1 MVDNRVA
8 NLNQNMMTKL
18 KENIATGVINKDN
31 YRNAISATR
40 DNPEVKSYLEAAFQT
55 EAPEDSALVANT
67 GSEVMEETQ
76 EQPLSSR
83 KARRESLPDRLA
95 ASEAADVAADEA
107 YTDKRLKEV
116 GYTLTLDDIYDS
128 PTLQKLGVL
137 SGDRFKD
144 GKLVRIHS
152 KDEDEI
158 DIDRV
163 LTQEDID
170 GSPTLQNTGAVVGD
184 LIINKDGKKT
194 FLSRGEANQSRQA
207 VHKFIRDGNYLDNA
221 TAFMEAL
228 APIPKYAMAYSAPIG
243 YTGGSPEDL
252 ITVEDQYGEDI
263 SKLPF
268 NERRLA
274 VKRRKERMLQR
285 LSGPM
290 FTFDPESTG
299 ATVGAIAKAVIDPIN
314 LVPAASTLKGGVML
328 GTAIAGFGSV
338 LDDVVSSE
346 SGEIDVT
353 KGLISAGAGFVLSGV
368 LLGGV
373 KVIADRGAKK
383 LVRNAQIEID
393 KGIRAG
399 MNPYDP
405 EAILKEAGMDT
416 AAVGAAQKRLNVKVN
431 ISPQKV
437 ADRQLEETIVNDSA
451 VGRFT
456 NSKVDK
462 MLGVLSTR
470 IKAISE
476 PVFGRL
482 RKFELDTNLRTQ
494 QVMQDAEGFVRG
506 LSQLPESQRST
517 VARLLYNEDFDAA
530 RELMGRGLADEF
542 DMSILPMLSKLGDD
556 LLESGHSFQKI
567 DNYFPRLVKDLKGLQ
582 ESLGVEQKGMIG
594 KAQRQYAAQKK
605 ISVDMITDKENAE
618 IIDKL
623 VRGYS
628 FAPKDGKP
636 AFVRNRKL
644 TLSDD
649 QMQYYASPEESL
661 SIYLR
666 RAVNDLEK
674 RKFLGKYKTNN
685 SQTGLVDM
693 DNSIGKYV
701 EAETKAGRIRQE
713 DEVELIEMLKSRFV
727 GGEQSPNSVN
737 ATIRDLG
744 YMGTIANPISAIT
757 QLGDV
762 GTSGALNGFRNT
774 VAGMFKSKDWK
785 LIDLGIDEVSKELSQ
800 ASARGTAKA
809 LNKLMDVSGFKAMD
823 RWGKETLINAA
834 YKNASK
840 LAKTPKGREKLLKKF
855 GRTYGDET
863 KALLKDLE
871 EGNRSGTVR
880 QFLFNELSDAQP
892 ISLSEFPQM
901 YLDNPNHRILYMLK
915 SFTLKQVDI
924 VRRNVVQEYAKGN
937 KKEAIKNAA
946 LLAGYLSVANTGTQ
960 VAKDLIL
967 GREVKAED
975 IPDRAMWSLLGVY
988 GMNQYTVD
996 KYWSNGDWKGAVFNQ
1011 IAPATPIID
1020 AALTLGG
1027 EVFEDD
1033 PDVSKAV
1040 RGVPVVGNV
1049 VYNWFLGGAENYNE
1063 RQDRR

>member
-1 MVDNRVA
+1 MAD
-8 NLNQNMMTKL
+8 LSMLTNQPQASL
-18 KENIATGVINKDN
+18 LPQEEGIIE
-31 YRNAISATR
+31 
-40 DNPEVKSYLEAAFQT
+40 P
-55 EAPEDSALVANT
+55 
-67 GSEVMEETQ
+67 EVMEETQ

-95 ASEAADVAADEA
+95 ASEAADVAADQA

-128 PTLQKLGVL
+128 PTLQKLGVQ

-184 LIINKDGKKT
+184 LIINKDGEKT
-194 FLSRGEANQSRQA
+194 FLSRGKANQSRQA
-207 VHKFIRDGNYLDNA
+207 VHKFIRDGNYLSNA

-314 LVPAASTLKGGVML
+314 LAPAASTVKGGIML
-328 GTAIAGFGSV
+328 GTAIAGFGSA

-353 KGLISAGAGFVLSGV
+353 KAVISAGAGAVLSGA

-405 EAILKEAGMDT
+405 EAILKKAGMDT

-437 ADRQLEETIVNDSA
+437 ADKQLEETIVNDSA

-462 MLGVLSTR
+462 VLGVLSTR

-476 PVFGRL
+476 PVFGRI

-506 LSQLPESQRST
+506 LSQLPEAQRST

-542 DMSILPMLSKLGDD
+542 DMSVLPMLSKLGDD

-605 ISVDMITDKENAE
+605 ISVDMITDAENAE

-649 QMQYYASPEESL
+649 QMKYYASPEESL

-685 SQTGLVDM
+685 SETGLVDM
-693 DNSIGKYV
+693 DNSIGDYV
-701 EAETKAGRIRQE
+701 AAETKAGRIRQE

-744 YMGTIANPISAIT
+744 YMGTIANPISALT
-757 QLGDV
+757 QLGDL
-762 GTSGALNGFRNT
+762 GTSGALHGFRNT
-774 VAGMFKSKDWK
+774 IGSLFGSKNWT
-785 LIDLGIDEVSKELSQ
+785 LVDLAVNEVSKELSQ
-800 ASARGTAKA
+800 AGARGTAKV
-809 LNKLMDVSGFKAMD
+809 LDNLMGKAGFKYMD
-823 RWGKETLINAA
+823 RLGKETIINAA

-855 GRTYGDET
+855 GKTYGDET

-871 EGNRSGTVR
+871 EGNRSGTVK

-892 ISLSEFPQM
+892 ISLSEFPQT
-901 YLDNPNHRILYMLK
+901 YLDNPNGRILYMLK
-915 SFTLKQVDI
+915 SFTLKQIDI

-937 KKEAIKNAA
+937 KKEAIKNAT

-960 VAKDLIL
+960 MAKDLVL

-1033 PDVSKAV
+1033 PDMSKVV
-1040 RGVPVVGNV
+1040 RSVPVVGPLA
-1049 VYNWFLGGAENYNE
+1049 YNWLLGGAENYNE
-1063 RQDRR
+1063 RREARRSE

>member
-1 MVDNRVA
+1 MAD
-8 NLNQNMMTKL
+8 LSMLTNQL
-18 KENIATGVINKDN
+18 QVSPLPQGEAVE
-31 YRNAISATR
+31 
-40 DNPEVKSYLEAAFQT
+40 PEVI
-55 EAPEDSALVANT
+55 
-67 GSEVMEETQ
+67 EETQ

-83 KARRESLPDRLA
+83 KARRESQSDRQREQR
-95 ASEAADVAADEA
+95 EAEVAVQQAF
-107 YTDKRLKEV
+107 TDQRLEEV
-116 GYTLTLDDIYDS
+116 GYTLTLEDIYSS
-128 PTLQKLGVL
+128 PNLQKKGVL
-137 SGDRFKD
+137 SGDRIKD
-144 GKLVRIHS
+144 GKLVRIFS
-152 KDEDEI
+152 AEEDVI
-158 DIDRV
+158 DIDHTI
-163 LTQEDID
+163 TQEDID
-170 GSPTLQNTGAVVGD
+170 NSPNLQSKDAEVGD
-184 LIINKDGKKT
+184 LIIVKDGKKQ
-194 FLSRGEANQSRQA
+194 FLSRGKANQTRQA
-207 VHKFIRDGNYLDNA
+207 IHEFIKNPNYINNA
-221 TAFMEAL
+221 TSFMEAL
-228 APIPKYAMAYSAPIG
+228 APIPEYAMAYSAPVG

-252 ITVEDQYGEDI
+252 ITVEDKYGEDI

-274 VKRRKERMLQR
+274 VKRRKERMVQR

-290 FTFDPESTG
+290 FNYDPESTG
-299 ATVGAIAKAVIDPIN
+299 AIVGAISKAVIDPIN
-314 LVPAASTLKGGVML
+314 LIPAASTVKGGIIL

-338 LDDVVSSE
+338 ADDFVASE
-346 SGEIDVT
+346 SGEVDLT
-353 KGLISAGAGFVLSGV
+353 KAGLSAAAGGVLSGV
-368 LLGGV
+368 FV
-373 KVIADRGAKK
+373 KGAKVLVDRGAKK
-383 LVRNAQIEID
+383 TVRNAQIIVD
-393 KGIRAG
+393 RGIREG
-399 MNPYDP
+399 KNSFNPK
-405 EAILKEAGMDT
+405 AILEEAGVDLNKL
-416 AAVGAAQKRLNVKVN
+416 GAAQQRLNVKLEV
-431 ISPQKV
+431 SPQKI
-437 ADRQLEETIVNDSA
+437 ADKQLEETIVNDSA

-462 MLGVLSTR
+462 ILGVLSTR

-494 QVMQDAEGFVRG
+494 QVMQDASNFVKG
-506 LSQLPESQRST
+506 LSKLPEATKTS

-542 DMSILPMLSKLGDD
+542 DMNVLPMLSTLGDD

-567 DNYFPRLVKDLKGLQ
+567 ENYFPRLVKDLKGLQ
-582 ESLGVEQKGMIG
+582 DSLGVEQRGLIG
-594 KAQRQYAAQKK
+594 RAQRQYAAHKK
-605 ISVDMITDKENAE
+605 ISVAKITDAENAE

-636 AFVRNRKL
+636 AFARNRKL

-685 SQTGLVDM
+685 SETGLVDM

-701 EAETKAGRIRQE
+701 AAETKAGRIRQE

-727 GGEQSPNSVN
+727 GGEQSPNSMN

-774 VAGMFKSKDWK
+774 VSAMFKSKEWK
-785 LIDLGIDEVSKELSQ
+785 LIDLGIDEVSKELSE

-809 LNKLMDVSGFKAMD
+809 LNKMMDVSGFKAMD
-823 RWGKETLINAA
+823 KWGKETLINAA

-840 LAKTPKGREKLLKKF
+840 LAKTAKGRERLLKKF
-855 GRTYGDET
+855 GNTYGDET

-892 ISLSEFPQM
+892 ISLSEFPQG
-901 YLDNPNHRILYMLK
+901 YLDNPNARILYMLK

-937 KKEAIKNAA
+937 KKEAIKNAT

-960 VAKDLIL
+960 ITKDLIL

-1020 AALTLGG
+1020 SALTLGG
-1027 EVFEDD
+1027 EIFEDD
-1033 PDVSKAV
+1033 PDVTKAV

>member
-1 MVDNRVA
+1 MAD
-8 NLNQNMMTKL
+8 LSMLTNQPL
-18 KENIATGVINKDN
+18 VSPLPQGEAVE
-31 YRNAISATR
+31 
-40 DNPEVKSYLEAAFQT
+40 PEVI
-55 EAPEDSALVANT
+55 
-67 GSEVMEETQ
+67 EETQ
-76 EQPLSSR
+76 EQPPSSR
-83 KARRESLPDRLA
+83 KARRESQSDRQREQR
-95 ASEAADVAADEA
+95 EAEIAVQQAF
-107 YTDKRLKEV
+107 TDQRLEEV
-116 GYTLTLDDIYDS
+116 GYTITLDDIYSS
-128 PTLQKLGVL
+128 PTLQKLGVQ
-137 SGDRFKD
+137 SGDRYKD
-144 GKLVRIHS
+144 GELVRIFS
-152 KDEDEI
+152 KDEDEME
-158 DIDRV
+158 IDRV
-163 LTQEDID
+163 ISQEDID
-170 GSPTLQNTGAVVGD
+170 GSPTLQNTNAEVGD
-184 LIINKDGKKT
+184 LIIIKDGEKQ
-194 FLSRGEANQSRQA
+194 FLSRGKSNQTRQA
-207 VHKFIRDGNYLDNA
+207 IHEFIKNPNYINNA
-221 TAFMEAL
+221 TSFMEAL
-228 APIPKYAMAYSAPIG
+228 APIPEYAMAYSAPVG

-252 ITVEDQYGEDI
+252 ITVEDKYGEDI

-274 VKRRKERMLQR
+274 VKRRKERMVQM

-290 FTFDPESTG
+290 FSYDPESTG
-299 ATVGAIAKAVIDPIN
+299 AMVGAISKAVLDPIN
-314 LVPAASTLKGGVML
+314 LSPAGRTVKGGIAL
-328 GTAIAGFGSV
+328 GTAIAGFGSMA
-338 LDDVVSSE
+338 DDFVYSEEGEVDLTKAGVSA
-346 SGEIDVT
+346 V
-353 KGLISAGAGFVLSGV
+353 AGGVLSGAFVKGAKV
-368 LLGGV
+368 LV
-373 KVIADRGAKK
+373 DRGAKK
-383 LVRNAQIEID
+383 TVRNAQIIVD
-393 KGIRAG
+393 RGIREG
-399 MNPYDP
+399 KNPFNP
-405 EAILKEAGMDT
+405 KAILEEAGVDLNKL
-416 AAVGAAQKRLNVKVN
+416 GAAQQRLNVKLEV
-431 ISPQKV
+431 SPQKI
-437 ADRQLEETIVNDSA
+437 ADKQLEETIVNDSA

-462 MLGVLSTR
+462 ILGTLSTR

-494 QVMQDAEGFVRG
+494 QVMQDASGFVKG
-506 LSQLPESQRST
+506 LSKLPEATKTT

-542 DMSILPMLSKLGDD
+542 DMSVLPMLSTLGDD
-556 LLESGHSFQKI
+556 LLEAGHSFQKI
-567 DNYFPRLVKDLKGLQ
+567 ENYFPRLVKDLKGLQ
-582 ESLGVEQKGMIG
+582 DSLGVEQKGLIG
-594 KAQRQYAAQKK
+594 KAQRQYAAHKK
-605 ISVDMITDKENAE
+605 ISVAKITDAENAE

-636 AFVRNRKL
+636 AFARNRKL

-685 SQTGLVDM
+685 SETGLVDM

-701 EAETKAGRIRQE
+701 AAENKAGRIRQE
-713 DEVELIEMLKSRFV
+713 DEVELIEMLKSRFI
-727 GGEQSPNSVN
+727 GGEQSPNSMN

-774 VAGMFKSKDWK
+774 ISGMFKSKDWK
-785 LIDLGIDEVSKELSQ
+785 LIDLGIDEVSKELSE

-809 LNKLMDVSGFKAMD
+809 LNKMMDVSGFKAMD

-840 LAKTPKGREKLLKKF
+840 LAKTTKGREKLLKKF
-855 GRTYGDET
+855 GNTYGDET

-892 ISLSEFPQM
+892 ISLSEFPQG

-915 SFTLKQVDI
+915 SFTLKQIDI

-937 KKEAIKNAA
+937 KKEAIKNAT

-960 VAKDLIL
+960 VTKDLIL

-1020 AALTLGG
+1020 SALTLGG
-1027 EVFEDD
+1027 EIFEDD
-1033 PDVSKAV
+1033 PDVAKAV
-1040 RGVPVVGNV
+1040 RGIPVVGNV

>member
-1 MVDNRVA
+1 MAD
-8 NLNQNMMTKL
+8 LSMLTNQPL
-18 KENIATGVINKDN
+18 VSPLPQGEAVE
-31 YRNAISATR
+31 
-40 DNPEVKSYLEAAFQT
+40 PEVI
-55 EAPEDSALVANT
+55 
-67 GSEVMEETQ
+67 EETQ
-76 EQPLSSR
+76 EQPPSSR
-83 KARRESLPDRLA
+83 KARRESQSDRQREQR
-95 ASEAADVAADEA
+95 EAEIAVQQAF
-107 YTDKRLKEV
+107 TDQRLEEV
-116 GYTLTLDDIYDS
+116 GYTITLDDIYSS
-128 PTLQKLGVL
+128 PTLQKLGVQ
-137 SGDRFKD
+137 SGDRYKD
-144 GKLVRIHS
+144 GELVRIFS
-152 KDEDEI
+152 KDEDEME
-158 DIDRV
+158 IDRV
-163 LTQEDID
+163 ISQEDID
-170 GSPTLQNTGAVVGD
+170 GSPTLQNTNAEVGD
-184 LIINKDGKKT
+184 LIIIKDGEKQ
-194 FLSRGEANQSRQA
+194 FLSRGKSNQTRQA
-207 VHKFIRDGNYLDNA
+207 IHEFIKNPNYINNA
-221 TAFMEAL
+221 TSFMEAL
-228 APIPKYAMAYSAPIG
+228 APIPEYAMAYSAPVG

-252 ITVEDQYGEDI
+252 ITVEDKYGEDI

-274 VKRRKERMLQR
+274 VKRRKERMVQM

-290 FTFDPESTG
+290 FSYDPESTG
-299 ATVGAIAKAVIDPIN
+299 AMVGAISKAVIDPIN
-314 LVPAASTLKGGVML
+314 LSPAGRTVKGGIAL
-328 GTAIAGFGSV
+328 GTAIAGFGSMA
-338 LDDVVSSE
+338 DDFVYSEEGEVDLTKAGVSA
-346 SGEIDVT
+346 V
-353 KGLISAGAGFVLSGV
+353 AGGVLSGAFVKGAKV
-368 LLGGV
+368 LV
-373 KVIADRGAKK
+373 DRGAKK
-383 LVRNAQIEID
+383 TVRNAQIIVD
-393 KGIRAG
+393 RGIREG
-399 MNPYDP
+399 KNPFNP
-405 EAILKEAGMDT
+405 KAILEEAGVDLNKL
-416 AAVGAAQKRLNVKVN
+416 GAAQQRLNVKLEV
-431 ISPQKV
+431 SPQKI
-437 ADRQLEETIVNDSA
+437 ADKQLEETIVNDSA

-462 MLGVLSTR
+462 ILGTLSTR

-494 QVMQDAEGFVRG
+494 QVMQDASGFVKG
-506 LSQLPESQRST
+506 LSKLPEATKTT

-542 DMSILPMLSKLGDD
+542 DMSVLPMLSTLGDD
-556 LLESGHSFQKI
+556 LLEAGHSFQKI
-567 DNYFPRLVKDLKGLQ
+567 ENYFPRLVKDLKGLQ
-582 ESLGVEQKGMIG
+582 DSLGVEQKGLIG
-594 KAQRQYAAQKK
+594 KAQRQYAAHKK
-605 ISVDMITDKENAE
+605 ISVAKITDAENAE

-636 AFVRNRKL
+636 AFARNRKL

-685 SQTGLVDM
+685 SETGLVDM

-701 EAETKAGRIRQE
+701 AAENKAGRIRQE
-713 DEVELIEMLKSRFV
+713 DEVELIEMLKSRFI
-727 GGEQSPNSVN
+727 GGEQSPNSMN

-774 VAGMFKSKDWK
+774 ISGMFKSKDWK
-785 LIDLGIDEVSKELSQ
+785 LIDLGIDEVSKELSE

-809 LNKLMDVSGFKAMD
+809 LNKMMDVSGFKAMD

-840 LAKTPKGREKLLKKF
+840 LAKTTKGREKLLKKF
-855 GRTYGDET
+855 GNTYGDET

-892 ISLSEFPQM
+892 ISLSEFPQG

-915 SFTLKQVDI
+915 SFTLKQIDI

-937 KKEAIKNAA
+937 KKEAIKNAT

-960 VAKDLIL
+960 VTKDLIL

-1020 AALTLGG
+1020 SALTLGG
-1027 EVFEDD
+1027 EIFEDD
-1033 PDVSKAV
+1033 PDVAKAV
-1040 RGVPVVGNV
+1040 RGIPVVGNV

>member
-1 MVDNRVA
+1 MAD
-8 NLNQNMMTKL
+8 LSMLTNQPL
-18 KENIATGVINKDN
+18 VSPLPQGEAVE
-31 YRNAISATR
+31 
-40 DNPEVKSYLEAAFQT
+40 PEVI
-55 EAPEDSALVANT
+55 
-67 GSEVMEETQ
+67 EETQ
-76 EQPLSSR
+76 EQPPSSR
-83 KARRESLPDRLA
+83 KARRESQSDRQREQR
-95 ASEAADVAADEA
+95 EAEIAVQQAF
-107 YTDKRLKEV
+107 TDQRLEEV
-116 GYTLTLDDIYDS
+116 GYTITLDDIYSS
-128 PTLQKLGVL
+128 PTLQKLGVQ
-137 SGDRFKD
+137 SGDRYKD
-144 GKLVRIHS
+144 GELVRIFS
-152 KDEDEI
+152 KDEDEME
-158 DIDRV
+158 IDRV
-163 LTQEDID
+163 ISQEDID
-170 GSPTLQNTGAVVGD
+170 GSPTLQNTNAEVGD
-184 LIINKDGKKT
+184 LIIIKDGEKQ
-194 FLSRGEANQSRQA
+194 FLSRGKSNQTRQA
-207 VHKFIRDGNYLDNA
+207 IHEFIKNPNYINNA
-221 TAFMEAL
+221 TSFMEAL
-228 APIPKYAMAYSAPIG
+228 APIPEYAMAYSAPVG

-252 ITVEDQYGEDI
+252 ITVEDKYGEDI

-274 VKRRKERMLQR
+274 VKRRKERMVQM

-290 FTFDPESTG
+290 FSYDPESTG
-299 ATVGAIAKAVIDPIN
+299 AMVGAISKAVIDPIN
-314 LVPAASTLKGGVML
+314 LSPAGRTVKGGIAL
-328 GTAIAGFGSV
+328 GTAIAGFGSMA
-338 LDDVVSSE
+338 DDFVYSEEGEVDLTKAGVSA
-346 SGEIDVT
+346 V
-353 KGLISAGAGFVLSGV
+353 AGGVLSGAFVKGAKV
-368 LLGGV
+368 LV
-373 KVIADRGAKK
+373 DRGAKK
-383 LVRNAQIEID
+383 TVRNAQIIVD
-393 KGIRAG
+393 RGIREG
-399 MNPYDP
+399 KNPFNP
-405 EAILKEAGMDT
+405 KAILEEAGVDLNKL
-416 AAVGAAQKRLNVKVN
+416 GAAQQRLNVKLEV
-431 ISPQKV
+431 SPQKI
-437 ADRQLEETIVNDSA
+437 ADKQLEETIVNDSA

-462 MLGVLSTR
+462 ILGTLSTR

-494 QVMQDAEGFVRG
+494 QVMQDASGFVKG
-506 LSQLPESQRST
+506 LSKLPEATKTT

-542 DMSILPMLSKLGDD
+542 DMSVLPMLSTLGDD
-556 LLESGHSFQKI
+556 LLEAGHSFQKI
-567 DNYFPRLVKDLKGLQ
+567 ENYFPRLVKDLKGLQ
-582 ESLGVEQKGMIG
+582 DSLGVEQKGLIG
-594 KAQRQYAAQKK
+594 KAQRQYAAHKK
-605 ISVDMITDKENAE
+605 ISVAKITDAENAE

-636 AFVRNRKL
+636 AFARNRKL

-685 SQTGLVDM
+685 SETGLVDM

-701 EAETKAGRIRQE
+701 AAENKAGRIRQE
-713 DEVELIEMLKSRFV
+713 DEVELIEMLKSRFI
-727 GGEQSPNSVN
+727 GGEQSPNSMN

-774 VAGMFKSKDWK
+774 ISGMFKSKDWK
-785 LIDLGIDEVSKELSQ
+785 LIDLGIDEVSKELSE

-809 LNKLMDVSGFKAMD
+809 LNKMMDVSGFKAMD

-840 LAKTPKGREKLLKKF
+840 LAKTAKGREKLLKKF
-855 GRTYGDET
+855 GNTYGDET

-892 ISLSEFPQM
+892 ISLSEFPQG

-915 SFTLKQVDI
+915 SFTLKQIDI

-937 KKEAIKNAA
+937 KKEAIKNAT

-960 VAKDLIL
+960 VTKDLIL

-1020 AALTLGG
+1020 SALTLGG
-1027 EVFEDD
+1027 EIFEDD
-1033 PDVSKAV
+1033 PDVAKAV
-1040 RGVPVVGNV
+1040 RGIPVVGNV

>member
-1 MVDNRVA
+1 MAD
-8 NLNQNMMTKL
+8 LSMLTNQPQASLLPQEEGIIEPK
-18 KENIATGVINKDN
+18 
-31 YRNAISATR
+31 
-40 DNPEVKSYLEAAFQT
+40 
-55 EAPEDSALVANT
+55 
-67 GSEVMEETQ
+67 VMEETQ

-116 GYTLTLDDIYDS
+116 GYTLTLDDIYNS
-128 PTLQKLGVL
+128 PTLQQLGVQ

-144 GKLVRIHS
+144 GELVRIHS

-158 DIDRV
+158 EIDRV
-163 LTQEDID
+163 LSQEDID
-170 GSPTLQNTGAVVGD
+170 GSATLQRTGAEVGD
-184 LIINKDGKKT
+184 LIIIKDGEKT
-194 FLSRGEANQSRQA
+194 FLSRGKADQGRQA
-207 VHKFIRDGNYLDNA
+207 VHKFIRDGNYIDNA
-221 TAFMEAL
+221 RSFMEAL
-228 APIPKYAMAYSAPIG
+228 YPIPEYAKSYSAPVG
-243 YTGGSPEDL
+243 FSSGTL
-252 ITVEDQYGEDI
+252 LTVEDKYGEDI

-274 VKRRKERMLQR
+274 VKRRKERMVQK
-285 LSGPM
+285 LSGAM

-299 ATVGAIAKAVIDPIN
+299 AKVGAIAKAVIDPIN
-314 LVPAASTLKGGVML
+314 LIPAASTVKGGIVL

-338 LDDVVSSE
+338 MDDVVSSE

-353 KGLISAGAGFVLSGV
+353 KAVISGAAGAFLSGT
-368 LLGGV
+368 LLGGA
-373 KVIADRGAKK
+373 KVIGDRGAKQ

-405 EAILKEAGMDT
+405 EAILKEAGMNT
-416 AAVGAAQKRLNVKVN
+416 AAVGAAQRRLGVKVN
-431 ISPQKV
+431 VSPQKI

-456 NSKVDK
+456 NSRVDK
-462 MLGVLSTR
+462 ILGVLSTR

-476 PVFGRL
+476 PVFGRI

-494 QVMQDAEGFVRG
+494 EVMKSAEGFVKG
-506 LSQLPESQRST
+506 LSQLPEATRTQ
-517 VARLLYNEDFDAA
+517 VARLLYNEDFGAA

-542 DMSILPMLSKLGDD
+542 DMSVLPMLSKLGDD

-605 ISVDMITDKENAE
+605 ISVDMITDEENAE

-644 TLSDD
+644 TLNED

-685 SQTGLVDM
+685 SETGLVDM
-693 DNSIGKYV
+693 DNSIGDYV
-701 EAETKAGRIRQE
+701 AAETKAGRIRQE

-744 YMGTIANPISAIT
+744 YMGTIANPISALT
-757 QLGDV
+757 QLGDL
-762 GTSGALNGFRNT
+762 GTSGALHGFRNT
-774 VAGMFKSKDWK
+774 IGSLFGSKNWT
-785 LIDLGIDEVSKELSQ
+785 LVDLAVNEVSKELSQ
-800 ASARGTAKA
+800 AGARGTAKV
-809 LNKLMDVSGFKAMD
+809 LDNLMGKSGFKYMD
-823 RWGKETLINAA
+823 RLGKETIINAA

-840 LAKTPKGREKLLKKF
+840 LAKTAKGRERLLKKF
-855 GRTYGDET
+855 GKTYGDET

-871 EGNRSGTVR
+871 EGNRSATVR

-892 ISLSEFPQM
+892 ISLIEFPQR
-901 YLDNPNHRILYMLK
+901 YLDSPNGRILYMLK
-915 SFTLKQVDI
+915 SFTLKQIDI

-937 KKEAIKNAA
+937 KKLAIKNAT

-960 VAKDLIL
+960 MAKDLVL

-1033 PDVSKAV
+1033 PDMSKVV
-1040 RGVPVVGNV
+1040 RSVPIVGPLA
-1049 VYNWFLGGAENYNE
+1049 YNWLLGGAENYNE
-1063 RQDRR
+1063 RREAKRSE

>member
-1 MVDNRVA
+1 MAD
-8 NLNQNMMTKL
+8 LSMLTNQPQASL
-18 KENIATGVINKDN
+18 LPQEEAVE
-31 YRNAISATR
+31 
-40 DNPEVKSYLEAAFQT
+40 PEVA
-55 EAPEDSALVANT
+55 V
-67 GSEVMEETQ
+67 EETQ
-76 EQPLSSR
+76 EQPRSSR
-83 KARRESLPDRLA
+83 KARRESLPDRLREQE
-95 ASEAADVAADEA
+95 EAELAVQQAFADQ
-107 YTDKRLKEV
+107 RLKEV
-116 GYTLTLDDIYDS
+116 GYTITLDDIYSS
-128 PTLQKLGVL
+128 PTLQKLGVQ

-144 GKLVRIHS
+144 GELVRIFS

-158 DIDRV
+158 EIDRV
-163 LTQEDID
+163 ISQEDID
-170 GSPTLQNTGAVVGD
+170 GSPTLQNTGAEVGD
-184 LIINKDGKKT
+184 LIIIKDGEKQ
-194 FLSRGEANQSRQA
+194 FLSRGKSNQARQA
-207 VHKFIRDGNYLDNA
+207 THEFIKNPNYINNA
-221 TAFMEAL
+221 KSFMEAL
-228 APIPKYAMAYSAPIG
+228 APIPEYAMAYTAPVG

-252 ITVEDQYGEDI
+252 ITVEDKYGEDI

-274 VKRRKERMLQR
+274 VKRRKERMVQR

-290 FTFDPESTG
+290 FSYDPESTG
-299 ATVGAIAKAVIDPIN
+299 AMVGAISKAVIDPIN
-314 LVPAASTLKGGVML
+314 IIPAAGTVKGGIML

-338 LDDVVSSE
+338 ADDFVYSEEGEVDLAKAGVSA
-346 SGEIDVT
+346 
-353 KGLISAGAGFVLSGV
+353 LAGGVLSGAFVKGAKV
-368 LLGGV
+368 LG
-373 KVIADRGAKK
+373 DRGAKK
-383 LVRNAQIEID
+383 TVRNAQIIVD
-393 KGIRAG
+393 RGIREG
-399 MNPYDP
+399 KNPFNP
-405 EAILKEAGMDT
+405 TAILEEAGVDLNRL
-416 AAVGAAQKRLNVKVN
+416 GAAQKRLNVKLEV
-431 ISPQKV
+431 SPQKI
-437 ADRQLEETIVNDSA
+437 ADKQLEETIVNDSA

-456 NSKVDK
+456 NSGVDRV
-462 MLGVLSTR
+462 LGVLSTR
-470 IKAISE
+470 IKAMNE
-476 PVFGRL
+476 AVFGRV

-494 QVMQDAEGFVRG
+494 EVMENAEGFVKG
-506 LSQLPESQRST
+506 LTKLPQATRT
-517 VARLLYNEDFDAA
+517 QVARLLYNEDFDAA
-530 RELMGRGLADEF
+530 RDLMGRGLADQF
-542 DMSILPMLSKLGDD
+542 DMSVLPMLSKLGDD

-582 ESLGVEQKGMIG
+582 DSLGVEQKGLIG

-605 ISVDMITDKENAE
+605 ISVDMITDEENAE

-661 SIYLR
+661 AIYLR

-685 SQTGLVDM
+685 SETGLVDM
-693 DNSIGKYV
+693 DNSIGNYV
-701 EAETKAGRIRQE
+701 QAETKAGRLRQE
-713 DEVELIEMLKSRFV
+713 DEVELIEMLKSRFI

-744 YMGTIANPISAIT
+744 YMGTIANPISALT
-757 QLGDV
+757 QLGDL
-762 GTSGALNGFRNT
+762 GTSGALHGFRNT
-774 VAGMFKSKDWK
+774 IGSLFKTKDWK
-785 LIDLGIDEVSKELSQ
+785 LTDLAINEVSKELSE
-800 ASARGTAKA
+800 ASARGTARA
-809 LNKLMDVSGFKAMD
+809 LNKLMGVSGFKAMD
-823 RWGKETLINAA
+823 RLGKETIINAA

-840 LAKTPKGREKLLKKF
+840 LAKTAKGRERLLKKF
-855 GRTYGDET
+855 GNTYGDET

-871 EGNRSGTVR
+871 EGNRSATVR

-892 ISLSEFPQM
+892 ISLIEFPQP
-901 YLDNPNHRILYMLK
+901 YLNNPNGRIFYMLK
-915 SFTLKQVDI
+915 SFTLKQIDI

-937 KKEAIKNAA
+937 KKEAIKNAT

-960 VAKDLIL
+960 IAKDLVL

-975 IPDRAMWSLLGVY
+975 IPDRAMWALLGVY

-1020 AALTLGG
+1020 SALTLGG
-1027 EVFEDD
+1027 EVLEDD
-1033 PDVSKAV
+1033 PDVTKAV

-1049 VYNWFLGGAENYNE
+1049 IYNWFLGGAENYNE

>member
-1 MVDNRVA
+1 MAD
-8 NLNQNMMTKL
+8 LSMLTNQPL
-18 KENIATGVINKDN
+18 VSPLPQGEAVE
-31 YRNAISATR
+31 
-40 DNPEVKSYLEAAFQT
+40 PEVI
-55 EAPEDSALVANT
+55 
-67 GSEVMEETQ
+67 EETQ
-76 EQPLSSR
+76 EQPPSSR
-83 KARRESLPDRLA
+83 KARRESQSDRQREQK
-95 ASEAADVAADEA
+95 EAEIAVQQAF
-107 YTDKRLKEV
+107 TDQRLEEV
-116 GYTLTLDDIYDS
+116 GYTITLDDIYSS
-128 PTLQKLGVL
+128 PTLQKLGVQ
-137 SGDRFKD
+137 SGDRYKD
-144 GKLVRIHS
+144 GELVRIFS
-152 KDEDEI
+152 KDEDEME
-158 DIDRV
+158 IDRV
-163 LTQEDID
+163 ISQEDID
-170 GSPTLQNTGAVVGD
+170 GSPTLQNTNAEVGD
-184 LIINKDGKKT
+184 LIIIKDGEKQ
-194 FLSRGEANQSRQA
+194 FLSRGKSNQTRQA
-207 VHKFIRDGNYLDNA
+207 IHEFIKNPNYINNA
-221 TAFMEAL
+221 TSFMEAL
-228 APIPKYAMAYSAPIG
+228 APIPEYAMAYSAPVG

-252 ITVEDQYGEDI
+252 ITVEDKYGEDI

-274 VKRRKERMLQR
+274 VKRRKERMVQM

-290 FTFDPESTG
+290 FNYDPESTG
-299 ATVGAIAKAVIDPIN
+299 AMVGAISKAVIDPIN
-314 LVPAASTLKGGVML
+314 LSPAGRTVKGGIAL
-328 GTAIAGFGSV
+328 GTAIAGFGSMA
-338 LDDVVSSE
+338 DDFVYSEEGEVDLTKAGVSA
-346 SGEIDVT
+346 V
-353 KGLISAGAGFVLSGV
+353 AGGVLSGAFVKGAKV
-368 LLGGV
+368 LV
-373 KVIADRGAKK
+373 DRGAKK
-383 LVRNAQIEID
+383 TVRNAQIIVD
-393 KGIRAG
+393 RGIREG
-399 MNPYDP
+399 KNPFNP
-405 EAILKEAGMDT
+405 KAILEEAGVDLNKL
-416 AAVGAAQKRLNVKVN
+416 GAAQQRLNVKLEV
-431 ISPQKV
+431 SPQKI
-437 ADRQLEETIVNDSA
+437 ADKQLEETIVNDSA

-462 MLGVLSTR
+462 ILGTLSTR

-494 QVMQDAEGFVRG
+494 QVMQDASGFVKG
-506 LSQLPESQRST
+506 LSKLPEATKTT

-542 DMSILPMLSKLGDD
+542 DMSVLPMLSTLGDD
-556 LLESGHSFQKI
+556 LLEAGHSFQKI
-567 DNYFPRLVKDLKGLQ
+567 ENYFPRLVKDLKGLQ
-582 ESLGVEQKGMIG
+582 DSLGVEQKGLIG
-594 KAQRQYAAQKK
+594 KAQRQYAAHKK
-605 ISVDMITDKENAE
+605 ISVAKITDAENAE

-636 AFVRNRKL
+636 AFARNRKL

-685 SQTGLVDM
+685 SETGLVDM

-701 EAETKAGRIRQE
+701 AAENKAGRIRQE
-713 DEVELIEMLKSRFV
+713 DEVELIEMLKSRFI
-727 GGEQSPNSVN
+727 GGEQSPNSMN

-774 VAGMFKSKDWK
+774 ISGMFKSKDWK
-785 LIDLGIDEVSKELSQ
+785 LIDLGIDEVSKELSE

-809 LNKLMDVSGFKAMD
+809 LNKMMDVSGFKAMD

-840 LAKTPKGREKLLKKF
+840 LAKTTKGREKLLKKF
-855 GRTYGDET
+855 GNTYGDET

-892 ISLSEFPQM
+892 ISLSEFPQG

-915 SFTLKQVDI
+915 SFTLKQIDI

-937 KKEAIKNAA
+937 KKEAIKNAT

-960 VAKDLIL
+960 VTKDLIL

-1020 AALTLGG
+1020 SALTLGG
-1027 EVFEDD
+1027 EIFEDD
-1033 PDVSKAV
+1033 PDVAKAV
-1040 RGVPVVGNV
+1040 RGIPVVGNV

>member
-1 MVDNRVA
+1 MAD
-8 NLNQNMMTKL
+8 LSMLTNQPL
-18 KENIATGVINKDN
+18 VSPLPQGEAVE
-31 YRNAISATR
+31 
-40 DNPEVKSYLEAAFQT
+40 PEVI
-55 EAPEDSALVANT
+55 
-67 GSEVMEETQ
+67 EETQ
-76 EQPLSSR
+76 EQPPSSR
-83 KARRESLPDRLA
+83 KARRESQSDRQREQR
-95 ASEAADVAADEA
+95 EAEIAVQQAF
-107 YTDKRLKEV
+107 TDQRLEEV
-116 GYTLTLDDIYDS
+116 GYTITLDDIYSS
-128 PTLQKLGVL
+128 PTLQKLGVQ
-137 SGDRFKD
+137 SGDRYKD
-144 GKLVRIHS
+144 GELVRIFS
-152 KDEDEI
+152 KDEDEME
-158 DIDRV
+158 IDRV
-163 LTQEDID
+163 ISQEDID
-170 GSPTLQNTGAVVGD
+170 GSPTLQNTNAEVGD
-184 LIINKDGKKT
+184 LIIIKDGEKQ
-194 FLSRGEANQSRQA
+194 FLSRGKSNQTRQA
-207 VHKFIRDGNYLDNA
+207 IHEFIKNPNYINNA
-221 TAFMEAL
+221 TSFMEAL
-228 APIPKYAMAYSAPIG
+228 APIPEYAMAYSAPVG

-252 ITVEDQYGEDI
+252 ITVEDKYGEDI

-274 VKRRKERMLQR
+274 VKRRKERMVQM

-290 FTFDPESTG
+290 FSYDPESTG
-299 ATVGAIAKAVIDPIN
+299 AMVGAISKAVLDPIN
-314 LVPAASTLKGGVML
+314 LSPAGRTVKGGIAL
-328 GTAIAGFGSV
+328 GTAIAGFGSMA
-338 LDDVVSSE
+338 DDFVYSEEGEVDLTKAGVSA
-346 SGEIDVT
+346 V
-353 KGLISAGAGFVLSGV
+353 AGGVLSGAFVKGAKV
-368 LLGGV
+368 LV
-373 KVIADRGAKK
+373 DRGAKK
-383 LVRNAQIEID
+383 TVRNAQIIVD
-393 KGIRAG
+393 RGIREG
-399 MNPYDP
+399 KNPFNP
-405 EAILKEAGMDT
+405 KAILEEAGVDLNKL
-416 AAVGAAQKRLNVKVN
+416 GAAQQRLNVKLEV
-431 ISPQKV
+431 SPQKI
-437 ADRQLEETIVNDSA
+437 ADKQLEETIVNDSA

-462 MLGVLSTR
+462 ILGTLSTR

-494 QVMQDAEGFVRG
+494 QVMQDASGFVKG
-506 LSQLPESQRST
+506 LSKLPEATKTT

-542 DMSILPMLSKLGDD
+542 DMSVLPMLSTLGDD
-556 LLESGHSFQKI
+556 LLEAGHSFQKI
-567 DNYFPRLVKDLKGLQ
+567 ENYFPRLVKDLKGLQ
-582 ESLGVEQKGMIG
+582 DSLGVEQKGLIG
-594 KAQRQYAAQKK
+594 KAQRQYAAHKK
-605 ISVDMITDKENAE
+605 ISVAKITDAENAE

-636 AFVRNRKL
+636 AFARNRKL

-685 SQTGLVDM
+685 SETGLVDM

-701 EAETKAGRIRQE
+701 AAENKAGRIRQE
-713 DEVELIEMLKSRFV
+713 DEVELIEMLKSRFI
-727 GGEQSPNSVN
+727 GGEQSPNSMN

-774 VAGMFKSKDWK
+774 ISGMFKSKDWK
-785 LIDLGIDEVSKELSQ
+785 LIDLGIDEVSKELSE

-809 LNKLMDVSGFKAMD
+809 LNKMMDVSGFKAMD

-840 LAKTPKGREKLLKKF
+840 LAKTAKGREKLLKKF
-855 GRTYGDET
+855 GNTYGDET

-892 ISLSEFPQM
+892 ISLSEFPQG

-915 SFTLKQVDI
+915 SFTLKQIDI

-937 KKEAIKNAA
+937 KKEAIKNAT

-960 VAKDLIL
+960 VTKDLIL

-1020 AALTLGG
+1020 SALTLGG
-1027 EVFEDD
+1027 EIFEDD
-1033 PDVSKAV
+1033 PDVAKAV
-1040 RGVPVVGNV
+1040 RGIPVVGNV

>member
-1 MVDNRVA
+1 MAD
-8 NLNQNMMTKL
+8 LSMLTNQPL
-18 KENIATGVINKDN
+18 VSPLPQGEAVE
-31 YRNAISATR
+31 
-40 DNPEVKSYLEAAFQT
+40 PEVI
-55 EAPEDSALVANT
+55 
-67 GSEVMEETQ
+67 EETQ
-76 EQPLSSR
+76 EQPPSSR
-83 KARRESLPDRLA
+83 KARRESQSDRQREQR
-95 ASEAADVAADEA
+95 EAEIAVQQAF
-107 YTDKRLKEV
+107 TDQRLEEV
-116 GYTLTLDDIYDS
+116 GYTITLDDIYSS
-128 PTLQKLGVL
+128 PTLQKLGVQ
-137 SGDRFKD
+137 SGDRYKD
-144 GKLVRIHS
+144 GELVRIFS
-152 KDEDEI
+152 KDEDEME
-158 DIDRV
+158 IDRV
-163 LTQEDID
+163 ISQEDID
-170 GSPTLQNTGAVVGD
+170 GSPTLQNTNAEVGD
-184 LIINKDGKKT
+184 LIIIKDGEKQ
-194 FLSRGEANQSRQA
+194 FLSRGKSNQTRQA
-207 VHKFIRDGNYLDNA
+207 IHEFIKNPNYINNA
-221 TAFMEAL
+221 TSFMEAL
-228 APIPKYAMAYSAPIG
+228 APIPEYAMAYSAPVG

-252 ITVEDQYGEDI
+252 ITVEDKYGEDI

-274 VKRRKERMLQR
+274 VKRRKERMVQM

-290 FTFDPESTG
+290 FNYDPESTG
-299 ATVGAIAKAVIDPIN
+299 AMVGAISKAVIDPIN
-314 LVPAASTLKGGVML
+314 LSPAGRTVKGGIAL
-328 GTAIAGFGSV
+328 GTAIAGFGSMA
-338 LDDVVSSE
+338 DDFVYSEEGEVDLTKAGVSA
-346 SGEIDVT
+346 V
-353 KGLISAGAGFVLSGV
+353 AGGVLSGAFVKGAKV
-368 LLGGV
+368 LV
-373 KVIADRGAKK
+373 DRGAKK
-383 LVRNAQIEID
+383 TVRNAQIIVD
-393 KGIRAG
+393 RGIREG
-399 MNPYDP
+399 KNPFNP
-405 EAILKEAGMDT
+405 KAILEEAGVDLNKL
-416 AAVGAAQKRLNVKVN
+416 GAAQQRLNVKLEV
-431 ISPQKV
+431 SPQKI
-437 ADRQLEETIVNDSA
+437 ADKQLEETIVNDSA

-462 MLGVLSTR
+462 ILGTLSTR

-494 QVMQDAEGFVRG
+494 QVMQDASGFVKG
-506 LSQLPESQRST
+506 LSKLPEATKTT

-542 DMSILPMLSKLGDD
+542 DMSVLPMLSTLGDD
-556 LLESGHSFQKI
+556 LLEAGHSFQKI
-567 DNYFPRLVKDLKGLQ
+567 ENYFPRLVKDLKGLQ
-582 ESLGVEQKGMIG
+582 DSLGVEQKGLIG
-594 KAQRQYAAQKK
+594 KAQRQYAAHKK
-605 ISVDMITDKENAE
+605 ISVAKITDAENAE

-636 AFVRNRKL
+636 AFARNRKL

-685 SQTGLVDM
+685 SETGLVDM

-701 EAETKAGRIRQE
+701 AAENKAGRIRQE

-727 GGEQSPNSVN
+727 GGEQSPNSMN

-774 VAGMFKSKDWK
+774 ISGMFKSKDWK
-785 LIDLGIDEVSKELSQ
+785 LIDLGIDEVSKELSE

-809 LNKLMDVSGFKAMD
+809 LNKMMDVSGFKAMD

-840 LAKTPKGREKLLKKF
+840 LAKTAKGREKLLKKF
-855 GRTYGDET
+855 GNTYGDET

-892 ISLSEFPQM
+892 ISLSEFPQG

-915 SFTLKQVDI
+915 SFTLKQIDI

-937 KKEAIKNAA
+937 KKEAIKNAT

-960 VAKDLIL
+960 VTKDLIL

-1020 AALTLGG
+1020 SALTLGG
-1027 EVFEDD
+1027 EIFEDD
-1033 PDVSKAV
+1033 PDVAKAV
-1040 RGVPVVGNV
+1040 RGIPVVGNV

>member
-1 MVDNRVA
+1 MAD
-8 NLNQNMMTKL
+8 LSTLTNQPQASLLPSMG
-18 KENIATGVINKDN
+18 EEIAPSLAPV
-31 YRNAISATR
+31 
-40 DNPEVKSYLEAAFQT
+40 EEQ
-55 EAPEDSALVANT
+55 EAPVST
-67 GSEVMEETQ
+67 
-76 EQPLSSR
+76 R
-83 KARRESLPDRLA
+83 KARREESVERLEASKA
-95 ASEAADVAADEA
+95 AEIAADEA
-107 YTDKRLKEV
+107 YTNKRLEEV
-116 GYTLTLDDIYDS
+116 GYTITLDDIYNS
-128 PTLQKLGVL
+128 ENLQKKGVL
-137 SGDRFKD
+137 SGDRIKD
-144 GKLVRIHS
+144 GKLVRIFS
-152 KDEDEI
+152 SEEDVI
-158 DIDRV
+158 DIDHV
-163 LTQEDID
+163 ITQEDID
-170 GSPTLQNTGAVVGD
+170 NSPNLQSKDAEVGD
-184 LIINKDGKKT
+184 LIINKDGKKQ
-194 FLSRGEANQSRQA
+194 FLSRGESNQTRQA
-207 VHKFIRDGNYLDNA
+207 IHEFMKNPNYINNA
-221 TAFMEAL
+221 TSFMEAL
-228 APIPKYAMAYSAPIG
+228 APIPEYAMAYSAPVG

-252 ITVEDQYGEDI
+252 ITVEDKYGEDI

-274 VKRRKERMLQR
+274 VKRRKERMVQR

-290 FTFDPESTG
+290 FSYDPESTG
-299 ATVGAIAKAVIDPIN
+299 AMVGAISKAVIDPIN
-314 LVPAASTLKGGVML
+314 LIPAASTVKGGIML

-338 LDDVVSSE
+338 ADDFVASEEGEVDLTKAGVSA
-346 SGEIDVT
+346 
-353 KGLISAGAGFVLSGV
+353 LAGGVLSGAFVKGAKV
-368 LLGGV
+368 LG
-373 KVIADRGAKK
+373 DRGAKK
-383 LVRNAQIEID
+383 TVRDAQIIVD
-393 KGIRAG
+393 RGIREG
-399 MNPYDP
+399 KNPFNP
-405 EAILKEAGMDT
+405 KAILKEAGVDLNKL
-416 AAVGAAQKRLNVKVN
+416 GAAQKRLNVELEV
-431 ISPQKV
+431 SPQKI
-437 ADRQLEETIVNDSA
+437 ADKQLEETIVNDSA

-456 NSKVDK
+456 NSRVDK
-462 MLGVLSTR
+462 VLGVLSTR

-476 PVFGRL
+476 PVFGRI

-494 QVMQDAEGFVRG
+494 QVMQDAEPFVRG
-506 LSQLPESQRST
+506 LAELPQETRST
-517 VARLLYNEDFDAA
+517 VARMLYNEDFDAA

-542 DMSILPMLSKLGDD
+542 DMSVLPMLSKLGDD

-582 ESLGVEQKGMIG
+582 DSLGVEQKGMIG

-605 ISVDMITDKENAE
+605 ISVDMITDEENAE

-685 SQTGLVDM
+685 SETGLVDM
-693 DNSIGKYV
+693 DNSIGDYV
-701 EAETKAGRIRQE
+701 AAETKAGRIRQE

-737 ATIRDLG
+737 ATLRDLG

-757 QLGDV
+757 QLGDI

-785 LIDLGIDEVSKELSQ
+785 LIDLGIDEVSKEL
-800 ASARGTAKA
+800 AEAGARGTAKA

-840 LAKTPKGREKLLKKF
+840 LAKTTKGREKLLKKF
-855 GRTYGDET
+855 GNTYGDET

-871 EGNRSGTVR
+871 EGNRSATVR

-892 ISLSEFPQM
+892 ISLSEFPQT
-901 YLDNPNHRILYMLK
+901 YLDNPNGRILYMLK
-915 SFTLKQVDI
+915 SFTLKQIDI

-937 KKEAIKNAA
+937 KKEAIKNAT
-946 LLAGYLSVANTGTQ
+946 LLAGYLSTANTGTQ
-960 VAKDLIL
+960 VIKDLIL

-1020 AALTLGG
+1020 SALTLG
-1027 EVFEDD
+1027 EEIFEDD

-1063 RQDRR
+1063 RQEARRSE

>member
-1 MVDNRVA
+1 MAD
-8 NLNQNMMTKL
+8 LSMLTNQPQASL
-18 KENIATGVINKDN
+18 LPQEEGIIE
-31 YRNAISATR
+31 
-40 DNPEVKSYLEAAFQT
+40 P
-55 EAPEDSALVANT
+55 
-67 GSEVMEETQ
+67 EVMEETQ

-95 ASEAADVAADEA
+95 ASEAADVAADQA

-128 PTLQKLGVL
+128 PTLQKLGVQ

-184 LIINKDGKKT
+184 LIINKDGEKT

-207 VHKFIRDGNYLDNA
+207 VHKFIRDGNYLSNA

-314 LVPAASTLKGGVML
+314 LAPAASTVKGGIML
-328 GTAIAGFGSV
+328 GTAIAGFGSA

-353 KGLISAGAGFVLSGV
+353 KAVISAGAGAVLSGA

-405 EAILKEAGMDT
+405 EAILKKAGMDT

-437 ADRQLEETIVNDSA
+437 ADKQLEETIVNDSA

-462 MLGVLSTR
+462 VLGVLSTR

-476 PVFGRL
+476 PVFGRI

-506 LSQLPESQRST
+506 LSQLPEAQRST

-542 DMSILPMLSKLGDD
+542 DMSVLPMLSKLGDD

-605 ISVDMITDKENAE
+605 ISVDMITDAENAE

-649 QMQYYASPEESL
+649 QMKYYASPEESL

-685 SQTGLVDM
+685 SETGLVDM
-693 DNSIGKYV
+693 DNSIGDYV
-701 EAETKAGRIRQE
+701 AAETKAGRIRQE

-744 YMGTIANPISAIT
+744 YMGTIANPISALT
-757 QLGDV
+757 QLGDL
-762 GTSGALNGFRNT
+762 GTSGALHGFRNT
-774 VAGMFKSKDWK
+774 IGSLFGSKNWT
-785 LIDLGIDEVSKELSQ
+785 LVDLAVNEVSKELSQ
-800 ASARGTAKA
+800 AGARGTAKV
-809 LNKLMDVSGFKAMD
+809 LDNLMGKAGFKYMD
-823 RWGKETLINAA
+823 RLGKETIINAA

-855 GRTYGDET
+855 GKTYGDET

-871 EGNRSGTVR
+871 EGNRSGTVK

-892 ISLSEFPQM
+892 ISLSEFPQT
-901 YLDNPNHRILYMLK
+901 YLDNPNGRILYMLK
-915 SFTLKQVDI
+915 SFTLKQIDI

-937 KKEAIKNAA
+937 KKEAIKNAT

-960 VAKDLIL
+960 MAKDLVL

-1033 PDVSKAV
+1033 PDMSKVV
-1040 RGVPVVGNV
+1040 RSVPVVGPLA
-1049 VYNWFLGGAENYNE
+1049 YNWLLGGAENYNE
-1063 RQDRR
+1063 RREARRSE

>member
-1 MVDNRVA
+1 MAD
-8 NLNQNMMTKL
+8 LSMLTNQPL
-18 KENIATGVINKDN
+18 VSPLPQGEAVE
-31 YRNAISATR
+31 
-40 DNPEVKSYLEAAFQT
+40 PEVI
-55 EAPEDSALVANT
+55 
-67 GSEVMEETQ
+67 EETQ
-76 EQPLSSR
+76 EQPPSSR
-83 KARRESLPDRLA
+83 KARRESQSDRQREQR
-95 ASEAADVAADEA
+95 EAEIAVQQAF
-107 YTDKRLKEV
+107 TDQRLEEV
-116 GYTLTLDDIYDS
+116 GYTITLDDIYSS
-128 PTLQKLGVL
+128 PTLQKLGVQ
-137 SGDRFKD
+137 SGDRYKD
-144 GKLVRIHS
+144 GELVRIFS
-152 KDEDEI
+152 KDEDEME
-158 DIDRV
+158 IDRV
-163 LTQEDID
+163 ISQEDID
-170 GSPTLQNTGAVVGD
+170 GSPTLQNTNAEVGD
-184 LIINKDGKKT
+184 LIIIKDGEKQ
-194 FLSRGEANQSRQA
+194 FLSRGKSNQTRQA
-207 VHKFIRDGNYLDNA
+207 IHEFIKNPNYINNA
-221 TAFMEAL
+221 TSFMEAL
-228 APIPKYAMAYSAPIG
+228 APIPEYAMAYSAPVG

-252 ITVEDQYGEDI
+252 ITVEDKYGEDI

-274 VKRRKERMLQR
+274 VKRRKERMVQM

-290 FTFDPESTG
+290 FSYDPESTG
-299 ATVGAIAKAVIDPIN
+299 AMVGAISKAVIDPIN
-314 LVPAASTLKGGVML
+314 LSPAGRTVKGGIAL
-328 GTAIAGFGSV
+328 GTAIAGFGSMA
-338 LDDVVSSE
+338 DDFVYSEEGEVDLTKAGVSA
-346 SGEIDVT
+346 V
-353 KGLISAGAGFVLSGV
+353 AGGVLSGAFVKGAKV
-368 LLGGV
+368 LV
-373 KVIADRGAKK
+373 DRGAKK
-383 LVRNAQIEID
+383 TVRNAQIIVD
-393 KGIRAG
+393 RGIREG
-399 MNPYDP
+399 KNPFNP
-405 EAILKEAGMDT
+405 KAILEEAGVDLNKL
-416 AAVGAAQKRLNVKVN
+416 GAAQQRLNVKLEV
-431 ISPQKV
+431 SPQKI
-437 ADRQLEETIVNDSA
+437 ADKQLEETIVNDSA

-462 MLGVLSTR
+462 ILGTLSTR

-494 QVMQDAEGFVRG
+494 QVMQDASGFVKG
-506 LSQLPESQRST
+506 LSKLPEATKTT

-542 DMSILPMLSKLGDD
+542 DMSVLPMLSTLGDD
-556 LLESGHSFQKI
+556 LLEAGHSFQKI
-567 DNYFPRLVKDLKGLQ
+567 ENYFPRLVKDLKGLQ
-582 ESLGVEQKGMIG
+582 DSLGVEQKGLIG
-594 KAQRQYAAQKK
+594 KAQRQYAAHKK
-605 ISVDMITDKENAE
+605 ISVAKITDAENAE

-636 AFVRNRKL
+636 AFARNRKL

-685 SQTGLVDM
+685 SETGLVDM

-701 EAETKAGRIRQE
+701 AAENKAGRIRQE

-727 GGEQSPNSVN
+727 GGEQSPNSMN

-774 VAGMFKSKDWK
+774 ISGMFKSKDWK
-785 LIDLGIDEVSKELSQ
+785 LIDLGIDEVSKELSE

-809 LNKLMDVSGFKAMD
+809 LNKMMDVSGFKAMD

-840 LAKTPKGREKLLKKF
+840 LAKTTKGREKLLKKF
-855 GRTYGDET
+855 GNTYGDET

-892 ISLSEFPQM
+892 ISLSEFPQG

-915 SFTLKQVDI
+915 SFTLKQIDI

-937 KKEAIKNAA
+937 KKEAIKNAT

-960 VAKDLIL
+960 VTKDLIL

-1020 AALTLGG
+1020 SALTLGG
-1027 EVFEDD
+1027 EIFEDD
-1033 PDVSKAV
+1033 PDVAKAV
-1040 RGVPVVGNV
+1040 RGIPVVGNV

>member
-1 MVDNRVA
+1 MAD
-8 NLNQNMMTKL
+8 LSMLTNQPL
-18 KENIATGVINKDN
+18 VSPLPQGEAVE
-31 YRNAISATR
+31 
-40 DNPEVKSYLEAAFQT
+40 PEVI
-55 EAPEDSALVANT
+55 
-67 GSEVMEETQ
+67 EETQ

-83 KARRESLPDRLA
+83 KARRESQSDRQREQR
-95 ASEAADVAADEA
+95 EAEIAVQQAF
-107 YTDKRLKEV
+107 TDQRLKEV
-116 GYTLTLDDIYDS
+116 GYTVTLDDIYNS
-128 PTLQKLGVL
+128 PTLQKLGVQ
-137 SGDRFKD
+137 SGDRYKD
-144 GKLVRIHS
+144 GELVRIFS
-152 KDEDEI
+152 KDEDEME
-158 DIDRV
+158 IDRV
-163 LTQEDID
+163 ISQEDID
-170 GSPTLQNTGAVVGD
+170 GSPTLQNTNAEVGD
-184 LIINKDGKKT
+184 LVIIKDGEKH
-194 FLSRGEANQSRQA
+194 FLSRGKADQTRQA
-207 VHKFIRDGNYLDNA
+207 IHEFIKNPNYIGNA
-221 TAFMEAL
+221 TSFMEAL
-228 APIPKYAMAYSAPIG
+228 APIPEYAMAHSAPVG

-252 ITVEDQYGEDI
+252 ITVEDKYGEDI

-274 VKRRKERMLQR
+274 VKRRKERMVQM

-290 FTFDPESTG
+290 FNYDPESTG
-299 ATVGAIAKAVIDPIN
+299 AMVGAISKAVIDPIN
-314 LVPAASTLKGGVML
+314 LIPAASTVKGGIIL

-338 LDDVVSSE
+338 ADDFVASE
-346 SGEIDVT
+346 SGEVDVT
-353 KGLISAGAGFVLSGV
+353 KAVLSGAAGGVLSGV
-368 LLGGV
+368 FV
-373 KVIADRGAKK
+373 KGAKVLVDRGAKK
-383 LVRNAQIEID
+383 TVRNAQIIVD
-393 KGIRAG
+393 RGIREG
-399 MNPYDP
+399 KNPFNP
-405 EAILKEAGMDT
+405 KAILEEAGVDLNKL
-416 AAVGAAQKRLNVKVN
+416 GAAQQRLNVKLEV
-431 ISPQKV
+431 SPQKI
-437 ADRQLEETIVNDSA
+437 ADKQLEETIVNDSA

-462 MLGVLSTR
+462 ILGVLSTR

-494 QVMQDAEGFVRG
+494 QVMQDASGFVKG
-506 LSQLPESQRST
+506 LSKLPEATKTS

-542 DMSILPMLSKLGDD
+542 DMSVLPMLSTLGDD

-567 DNYFPRLVKDLKGLQ
+567 ENYFPRLVKDLKGLQ
-582 ESLGVEQKGMIG
+582 DSLGVEQKGLIG
-594 KAQRQYAAQKK
+594 RAQRQYAAHKK
-605 ISVDMITDKENAE
+605 ISVAKITDAENAE

-636 AFVRNRKL
+636 AFARNRKL

-685 SQTGLVDM
+685 SETGLVDM

-701 EAETKAGRIRQE
+701 AAETKAGRIRQE

-727 GGEQSPNSVN
+727 GGEQSPNSMN

-774 VAGMFKSKDWK
+774 VSAMFKSKEWK
-785 LIDLGIDEVSKELSQ
+785 LIDLGIDEVSKELSE

-809 LNKLMDVSGFKAMD
+809 LNKMMDVSGFKAMD
-823 RWGKETLINAA
+823 KWGKETLINAA

-840 LAKTPKGREKLLKKF
+840 LAKTAEGREKLLKKF
-855 GRTYGDET
+855 GTTYGDET

-892 ISLSEFPQM
+892 ISLSEFPQG

-915 SFTLKQVDI
+915 SFTLKQIDI

-937 KKEAIKNAA
+937 KKEAIKNAT

-960 VAKDLIL
+960 VTKDLIL

-1020 AALTLGG
+1020 SALTLGG
-1027 EVFEDD
+1027 EIFEDD
-1033 PDVSKAV
+1033 PDVTKAV

>member
-1 MVDNRVA
+1 
-8 NLNQNMMTKL
+8 
-18 KENIATGVINKDN
+18 
-31 YRNAISATR
+31 
-40 DNPEVKSYLEAAFQT
+40 
-55 EAPEDSALVANT
+55 
-67 GSEVMEETQ
+67 MEETQ

-95 ASEAADVAADEA
+95 ASEAADVAADQA

-128 PTLQKLGVL
+128 PTLQKLGVQ

-184 LIINKDGKKT
+184 LIINKDGEKT

-207 VHKFIRDGNYLDNA
+207 VHKFIRDGNYLSNA

-314 LVPAASTLKGGVML
+314 LAPAASTVKGGIML
-328 GTAIAGFGSV
+328 GTAIAGFGSA

-353 KGLISAGAGFVLSGV
+353 KAVISAGAGAVLSGA

-405 EAILKEAGMDT
+405 EAILKKAGMDT

-437 ADRQLEETIVNDSA
+437 ADKQLEETIVNDSA

-462 MLGVLSTR
+462 VLGVLSTR

-476 PVFGRL
+476 PVFGRI

-506 LSQLPESQRST
+506 LSQLPEAQRST

-542 DMSILPMLSKLGDD
+542 DMSVLPMLSKLGDD

-605 ISVDMITDKENAE
+605 ISVDMITDAENAE

-649 QMQYYASPEESL
+649 QMKYYASPEESL

-685 SQTGLVDM
+685 SETGLVDM
-693 DNSIGKYV
+693 DNSIGDYV
-701 EAETKAGRIRQE
+701 AAETKAGRIRQE

-744 YMGTIANPISAIT
+744 YMGTIANPISALT
-757 QLGDV
+757 QLGDL
-762 GTSGALNGFRNT
+762 GTSGALHGFRNT
-774 VAGMFKSKDWK
+774 IGSLFGSKNWT
-785 LIDLGIDEVSKELSQ
+785 LVDLAVNEVSKELSQ
-800 ASARGTAKA
+800 AGARGTAKV
-809 LNKLMDVSGFKAMD
+809 LDNLMGKAGFKYMD
-823 RWGKETLINAA
+823 RLGKETIINAA

-855 GRTYGDET
+855 GKTYGDET

-871 EGNRSGTVR
+871 EGNRSGTVK

-892 ISLSEFPQM
+892 ISLSEFPQT
-901 YLDNPNHRILYMLK
+901 YLDNPNGRILYMLK
-915 SFTLKQVDI
+915 SFTLKQIDI

-937 KKEAIKNAA
+937 KKEAIKNAT

-960 VAKDLIL
+960 MAKDLVL

-1033 PDVSKAV
+1033 PDMSKVV
-1040 RGVPVVGNV
+1040 RSVPVVGPLA
-1049 VYNWFLGGAENYNE
+1049 YNWLLGGAENYNE
-1063 RQDRR
+1063 RREARRSE